1 VAKKNR
7 KPFIKLSIIFGMVIL
22 ITIFYEWGT
31 NWNKMSQSSMMSQ
44 SMGDMMSGMKLK
56 DVTMKDLIR
65 QQEMQQGSQN
75 QQSVSQDQQSQGH
88 NSHHASNGFMGQ
100 LHSVTTRTILI
111 LLPFIIAGSVF
122 LAIIWFDSS
131 REVKK

>member
-65 QQEMQQGSQN
+65 QQEMQQFPESAIGIPGS
-75 QQSVSQDQQSQGH
+75 
-88 NSHHASNGFMGQ
+88 
-100 LHSVTTRTILI
+100 
-111 LLPFIIAGSVF
+111 
-122 LAIIWFDSS
+122 AITGT
-131 REVKK
+131 